1 MQTKA
6 PHPAG
11 LRILRGKPIWRATK
25 AAVKEGYPVKSV
37 NLSIYAND
45 PDAIE
50 RRCTRLQVEMNSWLS
65 GRRGSVKTFDGT
77 IRSLVDLYQSDPESP
92 YHGLPASTREPYD
105 VYLRV
110 LRAEVGERQ
119 IDRCD
124 ARDVKRWFAAWIE
137 RGHLARGKMIV
148 AVLKAI
154 LSFGIQCRNP
164 GCAGF
169 KAILSEM
176 KFPQLKSRDQAP
188 TAPQITAARAAA
200 KAAGHAAAALA
211 YALQFEG
218 TMRQWDARG
227 QWVPLSDKRPSIMH
241 YRGKKWLG
249 PHWSQ
254 VDAHLILRY
263 KPTKTA
269 FTSGAEVAIDLAV
282 CPMIMEDLDVI
293 PLERRTGPMIID
305 PKTGRPYTKDRFSK
319 VWKAAKK
326 AAGIPADVWNRDLR
340 AGGTTE
346 AREADAKTDDL
357 KKLVGHTA
365 GSKMMADVYDR
376 DKLEAHR
383 RVAKARKT
391 RRDGKM
397 NGRTARRT
405 PSHA

>member
-6 PHPAG
+6 PYPAG
-11 LRILRGKPIWRATK
+11 LRRLRGKPIWRATK
-25 AAVKEGYPVKSV
+25 AAVRQGYPVKSV
-37 NLSIYAND
+37 NLSIYADD
-45 PDAIE
+45 PAAIE
-50 RRCTRLQVEMNSWLS
+50 RRCERLQIEMNSWLS
-65 GRRGSVKTFDGT
+65 GRRGNVRTFDGT
-77 IRSLVDLYQSDPESP
+77 IRSLVDLYETDQESP
-92 YHGLPASTREPYD
+92 YHDLPFSTRETYD

-124 ARDVKRWFAAWIE
+124 ARDVKRWFAVWIE
-137 RGHLARGKMIV
+137 GGHLPRGKMII

-154 LSFGIQCRNP
+154 LRFGIQCRNP
-164 GCAGF
+164 GCAEF

-176 KFPQLKSRDQAP
+176 KFPQLPSRDQAP
-188 TAPQITAARAAA
+188 TAPQIAAARAAA

-211 YALQFEG
+211 YALQFEA

-227 QWVPLSDKRPSIMH
+227 QWVPLADKRPSTVI

-254 VDAHLILRY
+254 VDDKLILRY

-269 FTSGAEVAIDLAV
+269 FTSGAEVAIDLSV
-282 CPMIMEDLDVI
+282 CPMVMEDLQDI
-293 PLERRTGPMIID
+293 PIKQRTGPMVAD
-305 PKTGRPYTKDRFSK
+305 PKTGRPYTKARFAGVWNLVKK
-319 VWKAAKK
+319 VAD
-326 AAGIPADVWNRDLR
+326 IPDDIWNRDLR

-365 GSKMMADVYDR
+365 GSKTTADVYDR

-383 RVAKARKT
+383 RIAKARKI
-391 RRDGKM
+391 RRDAK
-397 NGRTARRT
+397 
-405 PSHA
+405 

>member
-6 PHPAG
+6 ARGPG

-25 AAVKEGYPVKSV
+25 AAVRAGYPVKSV
-37 NLSIYAND
+37 NLSIYVDD
-45 PDAIE
+45 PDALE
-50 RRCTRLQVEMNSWLS
+50 RRCLRLQVEMNSWLS
-65 GRRGSVKTFDGT
+65 GRRGNVRVFDGT
-77 IRSLVDLYQSDPESP
+77 FRSLVDLYQGETESP
-92 YHGLPASTREPYD
+92 YQGLPASSQDPYD

-124 ARDVKRWFAAWIE
+124 ARDVKRWFAVWID
-137 RGHLARGKMIV
+137 GDHLARGKMII

-164 GCAGF
+164 GCAEF

-176 KFPQLKSRDQAP
+176 RFPTLPSRDQAP
-188 TAPQITAARAAA
+188 TATQIAAARAAA

-218 TMRQWDARG
+218 TIRQWDARG
-227 QWVPLSDKRPSIMH
+227 QWVPISDKRPSAVI

-254 VDAHLILRY
+254 VDAKLILRY

-269 FTSGAEVAIDLAV
+269 FTSGAEVAIDLSV
-282 CPMIMEDLDVI
+282 CPMVMEDLETI
-293 PLERRTGPMIID
+293 PMERRAGPMIVD
-305 PKTGRPYTKDRFSK
+305 PKTGRPYTKDRFGK
-319 VWKAAKK
+319 VWKAARKV
-326 AAGIPADVWNRDLR
+326 AGIPPDVWNRDLR

-346 AREADAKTDDL
+346 AREGDAKTDDL

-365 GSKMMADVYDR
+365 GSKITADVYDR
-376 DKLEAHR
+376 DRLEAHR
-383 RVAKARKT
+383 RIAKARKT
-391 RRDGKM
+391 KRDG
-397 NGRTARRT
+397 
-405 PSHA
+405 S

>member
-1 MQTKA
+1 MQAKT
-6 PHPAG
+6 PNPPG

-25 AAVKEGYPVKSV
+25 AAVAEGYPVKSV
-37 NLSIYAND
+37 NLSIYADD
-45 PDAIE
+45 PAALE
-50 RRCTRLQVEMNSWLS
+50 RRCDRLQVEMRSWLS
-65 GRRGSVKTFDGT
+65 GRRGNAKAFDGT
-77 IRSLVDLYQSDPESP
+77 LRSLVDLYQSDPESP

-110 LRAEVGERQ
+110 LRKEVGERQ

-124 ARDVKRWFAAWIE
+124 ARDVKRWFAVWTE
-137 RGHLARGKMIV
+137 GGHLAKGKMIV

-164 GCAGF
+164 GCAEF

-176 KFPQLKSRDQAP
+176 RFPSLPSREQAP
-188 TAPQITAARAAA
+188 TAAQIIAARAAA
-200 KAAGHAAAALA
+200 KEAGHAPAALA

-227 QWVPLSDKRPSIMH
+227 QWVPMADKRPSTVL

-254 VDAHLILRY
+254 VDANLILRF

-269 FTSGAEVAIDLAV
+269 FTSGAEVAIDLSV
-282 CPMIMEDLDVI
+282 CPMVMEDFEAI
-293 PLERRTGPMIID
+293 PLEQRTGPMVLD

-319 VWKAAKK
+319 AWRAAAK
-326 AAGIPADVWNRDLR
+326 AAGIPPDVWNRDLR

-346 AREADAKTDDL
+346 AREGDAKTDDL

-365 GSKMMADVYDR
+365 GSKMTADVYDR
-376 DKLEAHR
+376 AKLEAHR
-383 RVAKARKT
+383 RIAKARKT
-391 RRDGKM
+391 RRDAK
-397 NGRTARRT
+397 
-405 PSHA
+405 

>member
-1 MQTKA
+1 MQAKT
-6 PHPAG
+6 PNPPG

-25 AAVKEGYPVKSV
+25 AAVAEGYPVKSV
-37 NLSIYAND
+37 NLSMYADD
-45 PDAIE
+45 PAALE
-50 RRCTRLQVEMNSWLS
+50 RRCDRLQVEMRSWLS
-65 GRRGSVKTFDGT
+65 GRRGNTKVFDGT
-77 IRSLVDLYQSDPESP
+77 LRSLVDLYQSDPESP

-110 LRAEVGERQ
+110 LRKEVGERQ

-124 ARDVKRWFAAWIE
+124 ARDVKRWFAAWTE
-137 RGHLARGKMIV
+137 GGHLAKGKMII

-164 GCAGF
+164 GCAEF

-176 KFPQLKSRDQAP
+176 RFPSLPSREQAP
-188 TAPQITAARAAA
+188 TAAQIIAARAAA
-200 KAAGHAAAALA
+200 KGAGHPLAALS

-218 TMRQWDARG
+218 DMRQWDARG
-227 QWVPLSDKRPSIMH
+227 QWVPMADKRPSTVH

-254 VDAHLILRY
+254 VDPNLILRF

-269 FTSGAEVAIDLAV
+269 FTSGAEVAIDLSV
-282 CPMIMEDLDVI
+282 CPMVVEDLEGI
-293 PLERRTGPMIID
+293 QLEQRTGPMILD
-305 PKTGRPYTKDRFSK
+305 PKTGRPYTKDRFSR
-319 VWKAAKK
+319 VWRAARK
-326 AAGIPADVWNRDLR
+326 AAGIPADIWNRDVR

-346 AREADAKTDDL
+346 SRAAGAKIDDL
-357 KKLVGHTA
+357 RKIVGHTA
-365 GSKMMADVYDR
+365 GSKMTAEVYDR

-391 RRDGKM
+391 WRDAK
-397 NGRTARRT
+397 
-405 PSHA
+405 

>member
-1 MQTKA
+1 MQTKT
-6 PHPAG
+6 PNPPG

-25 AAVKEGYPVKSV
+25 AAVAAGYPVKSV
-37 NLSIYAND
+37 NLSRYADD
-45 PDAIE
+45 PAALE
-50 RRCTRLQVEMNSWLS
+50 RRCERLQVEMGSWLS
-65 GRRGSVKTFDGT
+65 GRRGNTKVFDGT
-77 IRSLVDLYQSDPESP
+77 LRSLVDLYQSDPESP

-110 LRAEVGERQ
+110 LRKEVGERQ

-124 ARDVKRWFAAWIE
+124 ARDVKRWFTVWTE
-137 RGHLARGKMIV
+137 GGHLAKGKMII

-164 GCAGF
+164 GCAEF

-176 KFPQLKSRDQAP
+176 KFPSLPSRVQAP
-188 TAPQITAARAAA
+188 GATQIMAVRTAA
-200 KAAGHAAAALA
+200 KAAGHAFAALA
-211 YALQFEG
+211 YSLQFEG

-227 QWVPLSDKRPSIMH
+227 QWVPLADKRPSTVH

-254 VDAHLILRY
+254 VDEKLILRF

-269 FTSGAEVAIDLAV
+269 FTSGAEVAIDLSV
-282 CPMIMEDLDVI
+282 CPMVMEDIEAI
-293 PLERRTGPMIID
+293 PIAQRNGPMIVD
-305 PKTGRPYTKDRFSK
+305 PKTGRPYTKHRFAE
-319 VWKAAKK
+319 VWKAA
-326 AAGIPADVWNRDLR
+326 AEVAGIPPDVWNRDLR

-365 GSKMMADVYDR
+365 GSKMTADVYDR

-383 RVAKARKT
+383 RIAKARKT
-391 RRDGKM
+391 KRDAK
-397 NGRTARRT
+397 
-405 PSHA
+405 

>member
-1 MQTKA
+1 MQSKT
-6 PHPAG
+6 PNPPG
-11 LRILRGKPIWRATK
+11 LRFLRGKPIWRATK
-25 AAVKEGYPVKSV
+25 AAVAEGYPVKSV
-37 NLSIYAND
+37 NLSRYAD
-45 PDAIE
+45 EPAALE
-50 RRCTRLQVEMNSWLS
+50 RRCDRLQVEMLSWLS
-65 GRRGSVKTFDGT
+65 GRRGNAKAFDGT
-77 IRSLVDLYQSDPESP
+77 VRSLVDLYQTDPESP

-110 LRAEVGERQ
+110 LRKEVGERQ

-124 ARDVKRWFAAWIE
+124 ARDVKRWSAVWTE
-137 RGHLARGKMIV
+137 GGHLAKGKMIV
-148 AVLKAI
+148 AVLKAV

-164 GCAGF
+164 GCAEF

-176 KFPQLKSRDQAP
+176 RFPSLPSREQAP
-188 TAPQITAARAAA
+188 TAAQIIAARAAA
-200 KAAGHAAAALA
+200 KDAGHAPAALS

-227 QWVPLSDKRPSIMH
+227 QWVPMADKRPSTVL

-254 VDAHLILRY
+254 VDGNLILRF

-269 FTSGAEVAIDLAV
+269 FTSGAEVAIDLSV
-282 CPMIMEDLDVI
+282 CPMVMEDLDAI
-293 PLERRTGPMIID
+293 PLEQRTGPMVLD

-319 VWKAAKK
+319 AWRAAAK
-326 AAGIPADVWNRDLR
+326 AAGIPPDVWNRDLR

-346 AREADAKTDDL
+346 AREGDAKTDDL

-365 GSKMMADVYDR
+365 GSKMTADVYDR

-383 RVAKARKT
+383 RIAKARKT
-391 RRDGKM
+391 RRDAK
-397 NGRTARRT
+397 
-405 PSHA
+405 

>member
-1 MQTKA
+1 MQAKA
-6 PHPAG
+6 PNLPG

-25 AAVKEGYPVKSV
+25 AAVAAGYPVKSV
-37 NLSIYAND
+37 NLSIYAD
-45 PDAIE
+45 DHDAIE
-50 RRCTRLQVEMNSWLS
+50 RRCSRLQIEMNSWLS
-65 GRRGSVKTFDGT
+65 GRRGNVKVFDGT

-124 ARDVKRWFAAWIE
+124 ARDIKRWFAVWTA
-137 RGHLARGKMIV
+137 GDHLAKGKMII

-164 GCAGF
+164 GCAEF

-176 KFPQLKSRDQAP
+176 RFPSLKSREQAP
-188 TAPQITAARAAA
+188 TAAQIAAARAAA
-200 KAAGHAAAALA
+200 KEAGHSAAALS
-211 YALQFEG
+211 YALQFEAD
-218 TMRQWDARG
+218 MRQWDARG
-227 QWVPLSDKRPSIMH
+227 QWVPMADKRPSTVL

-254 VDAHLILRY
+254 VDANLVLRF

-269 FTSGAEVAIDLAV
+269 FTSGAEVAIDLSV
-282 CPMIMEDLDVI
+282 CPMVMEDLEAI
-293 PLERRTGPMIID
+293 PLEQRTGPMVLD
-305 PKTGRPYTKDRFSK
+305 PKTGRPYTKHRFGQ
-319 VWKAAKK
+319 VWRAARKT
-326 AAGIPADVWNRDLR
+326 AGIPTDVWNRDLR

-346 AREADAKTDDL
+346 AREAGAKIDDL
-357 KKLVGHTA
+357 KKVVGHSA
-365 GSKMMADVYDR
+365 GSKMTADVYDR

-383 RVAKARKT
+383 RVAKARKSW
-391 RRDGKM
+391 RDAK
-397 NGRTARRT
+397 
-405 PSHA
+405 